1 MATAALP
8 DAPPEGVTSRI
19 DRDLLVWIGVGV
31 VAVVT
36 VMLRTELPWL
46 VRYPADLVIPF
57 ADWVNA
63 FMNWFVPN
71 MKWFFRALNW
81 LLTWPMGWLRDLLQ
95 WLPWPA
101 TLAGITIA
109 AYVAS
114 GWRLALFSFLAL
126 MYMVVVGYWSESMN
140 TLSLVALSVPLS
152 VLIGLLAGIA
162 AYKWTVADRI
172 VQPLLDLAQTFPTF
186 AYLIPILFLFGF
198 GPVVG
203 LIASAIYAAPPMV
216 RNTMLGLSRV
226 PAEVTESARMS
237 GSTERQLL
245 WWVQVPSAMPMIL
258 VGVNQ
263 ATMAALSM
271 VIIAAVIGGSADIGW
286 EVLSTMRKA
295 QFGQSFLAGIV
306 IALMA
311 MMMDRITRGFADRE
325 RFLQARTLPFW
336 QRHRFLA
343 IALIIMAVFIVV
355 AAFFPGIRTYPKAW
369 VFYPAAPLN
378 DLVNYITANYYP
390 ALDGVKNTTMFYF
403 MLPIRIGLERAVS
416 PFSWGFELTPAF
428 SYGYAAL
435 VVALSFGAGRLWDW
449 RATVGMLIFGGLF
462 YYGTVGTPWP
472 AFILVV
478 TVLAYQVGGL
488 NVAAFTLFGCL
499 FMLTAGVWHQ
509 AMLST
514 YLCAAA
520 VLFSFVLGASIGVWA
535 ALSDRVSAFIRP
547 INDTLQTMPLFVF
560 LIPVLMFFQVGEF
573 SALLAIMLYA
583 IVPSIRYTE
592 HGIRNV
598 RPDIVEAA
606 TAQGCT
612 SRQILFQVQLP
623 LALPE
628 IMLGLNQTICFGLAM
643 LVIAALVGPK
653 GLGQGV
659 YIALGAGDVG
669 KGFVAGLSM
678 ALIAMI
684 ADRITQAWS
693 RRKKAELGLTDEPGL
708 I

>member
-1 MATAALP
+1 MTIAAFP
-8 DAPPEGVTSRI
+8 EAPPEGVTDRI
-19 DRDLLVWIGVGV
+19 ERDLLVWIGVGV
-31 VAVVT
+31 VAALT
-36 VMLRTELPWL
+36 VLLRGEVPWL
-46 VRYPADLVIPF
+46 IRYPTDLVIPF
-57 ADWVNA
+57 ADWINA
-63 FMNWFVPN
+63 FMHWFVPN
-71 MKWFFRALNW
+71 MKWLFRAINW
-81 LLTWPMGWLRDLLQ
+81 LLTWPMDWLRALLQ

-101 TLAGITIA
+101 TLAAFTIA

-114 GWRLALFSFLAL
+114 GWRLAVFTFLAL

-152 VLIGLLAGIA
+152 VMIGLFAGIA
-162 AYKWTVADRI
+162 AFKWPVADRI

-237 GSTERQLL
+237 GTTGRQLL
-245 WWVQVPSAMPMIL
+245 WWVQVPSALPMIL
-258 VGVNQ
+258 VGINQ

-295 QFGQSFLAGIV
+295 QFGQSFLSGIV

-311 MMMDRITRGFADRE
+311 MVMDRITRGFADRE
-325 RFLQARTLPFW
+325 RFLQARTQPFW

-343 IALIIMAVFIVV
+343 IALIVMAVFIVV
-355 AAFFPGIRTYPKAW
+355 AEFFPGIRTYPKTLEI
-369 VFYPAAPLN
+369 YPAEPLN
-378 DLVNYITANYYP
+378 DVVNYITANYFQV
-390 ALDGVKNTTMFYF
+390 LDGIKNNTMFFF
-403 MLPIRIGLERAVS
+403 MLPIRIGLENAVS
-416 PFSWGFELTPAF
+416 PFSWGFVLTPTI
-428 SYGYAAL
+428 SYSYAAL
-435 VVALSFGAGRLWDW
+435 VVALAFGAGRLWGW
-449 RATVGMLIFGGLF
+449 RAAVGVLIFGGLF

-488 NVAAFTLFGCL
+488 SVAAFTLFGWL
-499 FMLTAGVWHQ
+499 FMLTSGVWPQ

-514 YLCAAA
+514 YLCGAA
-520 VLFSFVLGASIGVWA
+520 VLFSFVLGASLGVWA
-535 ALSDRVSAFIRP
+535 ALNDRVSAFIRP

-592 HGIRNV
+592 HGIRHV

-612 SRQILFQVQLP
+612 GRQILFQVQLP

-628 IMLGLNQTICFGLAM
+628 IMLGLNQTIMFGLAM
-643 LVIAALVGPK
+643 LVIAALVGTK
-653 GLGQGV
+653 ELGQSV

-669 KGFVAGLSM
+669 RGFVAGLSM

-693 RRKKAELGLTDEPGL
+693 ARKKAELGLTS
-708 I
+708 

>member
-1 MATAALP
+1 MTTAALP
-8 DAPPEGVTSRI
+8 DAPPEDVAGGV

-31 VAVVT
+31 FAAVT
-36 VMLRTELPWL
+36 IALRGDLPWL
-46 VRYPADLVIPF
+46 IRYPSDLVIPF

-71 MKWFFRALNW
+71 VKWLFRALNW
-81 LLTWPMGWLRDLLQ
+81 LLTWPMHWLRELLQ

-101 TLAGITIA
+101 TLVGIAVA

-114 GWRLALFSFLAL
+114 GWRLAVFTFLAL
-126 MYMVVVGYWSESMN
+126 MYMVVVGYWEESMN

-152 VLIGLLAGIA
+152 VMIGLFAGIA
-162 AYKWTVADRI
+162 AFKWPAADRI

-226 PAEVTESARMS
+226 PAEVSESARMS
-237 GSTERQLL
+237 GTTERQLL

-258 VGVNQ
+258 VGINQ

-311 MMMDRITRGFADRE
+311 MVMDRITRGFADRE
-325 RFLQARTLPFW
+325 RFLEARNLPFW
-336 QRHRFLA
+336 ERHRALA
-343 IALIIMAVFIVV
+343 IALLIMAAFIVV
-355 AAFFPGIRTYPKAW
+355 AAFFPAIRTYPKELI
-369 VFYPAAPLN
+369 FYPAEPLN
-378 DLVNYITANYYP
+378 ELVNYITANYFP
-390 ALDGVKNTTMFYF
+390 VLDGVKNTVLFYF
-403 MLPIRIGLERAVS
+403 MLPLRIGLEKAVS
-416 PFSWGFELTPAF
+416 PFSWGFALTPAM
-428 SYGYAAL
+428 SLGYAAL
-435 VVALSFGAGRLWDW
+435 VVALSVAAARLWSW
-449 RATVGMLIFGGLF
+449 RATVAVLVFGALF

-472 AFILVV
+472 AFILTV

-488 NVAAFTLFGCL
+488 NVAAFALLGCL
-499 FMLTAGVWHQ
+499 FMLTGGVWPQ

-520 VLFSFVLGASIGVWA
+520 VLFSFVLGATIGVWA
-535 ALSDRVSAFIRP
+535 ALNDRVSAFMRP

-612 SRQILFQVQLP
+612 GRQILFQVQLP

-628 IMLGLNQTICFGLAM
+628 IMLGLNQTIMFGLAM
-643 LVIAALVGPK
+643 LVIAALVGTK
-653 GLGQGV
+653 GLGQSV

-678 ALIAMI
+678 ALLAMI

-693 RRKKAELGLTDEPGL
+693 RRKKAELGLA
-708 I
+708 

>member
-1 MATAALP
+1 MTTAALP
-8 DAPPEGVTSRI
+8 DAPPEDVTGGV

-31 VAVVT
+31 FAAVT
-36 VMLRTELPWL
+36 IALRADLPWL
-46 VRYPADLVIPF
+46 IRYPSDLVIPF

-71 MKWFFRALNW
+71 VKWLFRALNW
-81 LLTWPMGWLRDLLQ
+81 LLTWPMDWLRQLLQ

-101 TLAGITIA
+101 TLAGITVA

-114 GWRLALFSFLAL
+114 GWRLAVFTFLAL
-126 MYMVVVGYWSESMN
+126 MYMVVVGYWEESMN

-152 VLIGLLAGIA
+152 VMIGLFAGIA
-162 AYKWTVADRI
+162 AYKWPAADRI

-226 PAEVTESARMS
+226 PAEVSESARMS
-237 GSTERQLL
+237 GTTERQLL

-258 VGVNQ
+258 VGINQ

-311 MMMDRITRGFADRE
+311 MVMDRITRGFADRE
-325 RFLQARTLPFW
+325 RFLHARNLPFW
-336 QRHRFLA
+336 ERHRALA
-343 IALIIMAVFIVV
+343 IALAIMAAFIVV
-355 AAFFPGIRTYPKAW
+355 AAFFPAIRTYPRELI
-369 VFYPAAPLN
+369 FYPAEPLN
-378 DLVNYITANYYP
+378 ELVNYITANYFP
-390 ALDGVKNTTMFYF
+390 VLDGVKNTVLFYF
-403 MLPIRIGLERAVS
+403 MLPLRIGLEKAVS
-416 PFSWGFELTPAF
+416 PFSWGFVLTPAM
-428 SYGYAAL
+428 SLGYAAL
-435 VVALSFGAGRLWDW
+435 VVALSVAAARLWGW
-449 RATVGMLIFGGLF
+449 RASVAVLIFGGLF
-462 YYGTVGTPWP
+462 YYGTTGTPWP
-472 AFILVV
+472 AFILTV

-488 NVAAFTLFGCL
+488 NVASFALLGCL
-499 FMLTAGVWHQ
+499 FMLTGGVWPQ

-520 VLFSFVLGASIGVWA
+520 VLFSFVLGATIGVWA
-535 ALSDRVSAFIRP
+535 ALNDRVSAFIRP

-583 IVPSIRYTE
+583 IVPSVRYTE

-612 SRQILFQVQLP
+612 GRQILFQVQLP

-628 IMLGLNQTICFGLAM
+628 IMLGLNQTIMFGLAM
-643 LVIAALVGPK
+643 LVIAALVGTK
-653 GLGQGV
+653 GLGQSV

-693 RRKKAELGLTDEPGL
+693 RRKKAELGLA
-708 I
+708 